1 MNRRLRIARHWVSGP
16 RHGVSP
22 AGLLRFLAG
31 PRCQTIAARE
41 IVGVEDGGDALA
53 VRLRGLA
60 FPLLFPKEMDFY
72 HLQQVIAESHNVHD
86 WHYYEL
92 PETRVRPDDVVADC
106 GAAEGLF
113 AALVAPRAA
122 HVYAMEP
129 LPRFVSLLRRTFA
142 QVPSVTVVPVAV
154 HARDGVA
161 RLSAG
166 ALDSTLTDAGTD
178 AGAQATGTEVPV
190 RSLDSLAREWPAPPT
205 YIKADLEGADVAALE
220 GARETIARGAPRIAV
235 TTYDATDHAERIG
248 ALLREVDPRYVVR
261 VKGIADLGCPV
272 MLHAWVPGR

>member
-1 MNRRLRIARHWVSGP
+1 MSGA

-22 AGLLRFLAG
+22 AGILRFLTA

-41 IVGVEDGGDALA
+41 ILATEDDGDALR
-53 VRLRGLA
+53 VRLRRLP

-72 HLQQVIAESHNVHD
+72 HLQQVIAESHNAHD
-86 WHYYEL
+86 WHYYEI

-113 AALVAPRAA
+113 AALVATRAA
-122 HVYAMEP
+122 HVYAIEP

-142 QVPSVTVVPVAV
+142 GVPSVTVVPVAV

-166 ALDSTLTDAGTD
+166 ALDSTLAEGDVGDGT
-178 AGAQATGTEVPV
+178 AVEV

-220 GARETIARGAPRIAV
+220 GARETIARVTPRIAI
-235 TTYDATDHAERIG
+235 TTYHEADHAERIG
-248 ALLREVDPRYVVR
+248 ALLREVEPRYVVK
-261 VKGIADLGCPV
+261 VKGIAERGCPT

>member
-1 MNRRLRIARHWVSGP
+1 MHRRLRIARHWISGP
-16 RHGVSP
+16 RHGVSA

-41 IVGVEDGGDALA
+41 IVAVDDEGDALG
-53 VRLRGLA
+53 VRLRGLP

-72 HLQQVIAESHNVHD
+72 HLQQVIAESHNAHD
-86 WHYYEL
+86 WHYYEI
-92 PETRVRPDDVVADC
+92 PETRVRAGDVVADC

-113 AALVAPRAA
+113 AAVAAERAA
-122 HVYAMEP
+122 RVYAIEP

-142 QVPSVTVVPVAV
+142 TVPSVTVLPVAV
-154 HARDGVA
+154 HARDGVM

-166 ALDSTLTDAGTD
+166 TLDSALTAGD
-178 AGAQATGTEVPV
+178 GPGATEVVV

-220 GARETIARGAPRIAV
+220 GARGVIAESTPRIAI
-235 TTYDATDHAERIG
+235 TTYHEADHAGRIE
-248 ALLREVDPRYVVR
+248 ALLRDVDPRYVVR
-261 VKGIADLGCPV
+261 VKGIADHGCPV